1 MKTKSLNKILHVVDF
16 SYPVIMIDSD
26 VCILRDIESLIG
38 PHYDI
43 QVTTISDIMKTSDDS
58 SFLQTAILLKN

>member
-1 MKTKSLNKILHVVDF
+1 MNPKIAIVCLSKAYSDF
-16 SYPVIMIDSD
+16 GD
-26 VCILRDIESLIG
+26 
-38 PHYDI
+38 YDI